1 MIDLIIAIV
10 HITKS
15 NPTPIIHEHYST
27 VQVTATSAYLGVTDN
42 SALELA
48 RNINIWKESQHEHTN
63 QSSIKI

>member
-15 NPTPIIHEHYST
+15 DPTPIIHEHYST
-27 VQVTATSAYLGVTDN
+27 VQVTATSAYLGVSDN
-42 SALELA
+42 YALELA
-48 RNINIWKESQHEHTN
+48 KNIYILKESQHGNTN